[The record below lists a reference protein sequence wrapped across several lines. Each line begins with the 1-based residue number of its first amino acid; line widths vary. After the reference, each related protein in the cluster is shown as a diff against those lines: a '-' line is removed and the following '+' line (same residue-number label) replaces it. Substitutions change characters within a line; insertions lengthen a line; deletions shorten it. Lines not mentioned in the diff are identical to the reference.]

1 MSSVDSENT
10 TSKHSGLKPWKPG
23 QSGNPKGKP
32 KGSRHKL
39 GEAFIEAMHD
49 DFLTNG
55 KEVIEKVRLE
65 KPDQYLKVIASILP
79 KELNVKTGALD
90 ELEDSELA
98 GLLDAVRTVAAN
110 LAARE
115 ARGREETPGS
125 EQQTPVLPPVH

>member
-1 MSSVDSENT
+1 LF
-10 TSKHSGLKPWKPG
+10 KSG
-23 QSGNPKGKP
+23 QTGNPKGRP

-49 DFLTNG
+49 DFLKHG
-55 KEVIEKVRLE
+55 KEVIESVRVE

-90 ELEDSELA
+90 ELEDGELA

-125 EQQTPVLPPVH
+125 EQPASVLPPVH